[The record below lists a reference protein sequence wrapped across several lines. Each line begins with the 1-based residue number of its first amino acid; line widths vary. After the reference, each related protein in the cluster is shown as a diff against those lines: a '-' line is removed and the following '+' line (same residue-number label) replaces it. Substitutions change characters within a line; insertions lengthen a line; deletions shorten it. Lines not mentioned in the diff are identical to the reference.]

1 MLLLAAVAGNL
12 WIKSD
17 FFFTW
22 NPLEAN
28 RRIYMSN
35 PFLECP
41 AIAEYLKAH
50 TEPDDTIA
58 VLGSEPE
65 IFFDAQRHSATGYIY
80 TYGLVEVQ
88 PLALQMQ
95 NWMIAE
101 IEASKPKYVV
111 LANVRCSWLTLPKSE
126 TAIFD
131 WADDYLRNNYQVC
144 GVFEPRSADGNGLFW
159 VQTAPHVS
167 DRREI
172 PASGFTGSCFRIPNR
187 RRCRS
192 IACCRIS
199 RFTAGSRERG
209 LRSVGLPAAERRNGV
224 AWA

>member
-144 GVFEPRSADGNGLFW
+144 GVFEPRSQMETACFW
-159 VQTAPHVS
+159 DEQLRMYQPPRDPREWLYWKLLPYPESPKMQKYCMLPYITVY
-167 DRREI
+167 RRK
-172 PASGFTGSCFRIPNR
+172 S
-187 RRCRS
+187 
-192 IACCRIS
+192 
-199 RFTAGSRERG
+199 
-209 LRSVGLPAAERRNGV
+209 
-224 AWA
+224 